1 MLKRLFRK
9 RRSRRAIER
18 KNAQIRSC
26 WSWSNENWNV
36 YDNPIFLMGERF
48 NQKVGAE
55 RKRQPFILVDKAQGR

>member
-18 KNAQIRSC
+18 KNAEIRSC

-48 NQKVGAE
+48 N
-55 RKRQPFILVDKAQGR
+55 